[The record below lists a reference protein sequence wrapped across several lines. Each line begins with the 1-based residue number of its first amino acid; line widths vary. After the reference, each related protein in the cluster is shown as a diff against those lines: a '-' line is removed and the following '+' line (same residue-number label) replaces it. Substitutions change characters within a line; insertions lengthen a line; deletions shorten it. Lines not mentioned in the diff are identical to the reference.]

1 MRIAGG
7 YCFGRFL
14 KPKLGVELKVGFS
27 RVEVGGSV
35 HPICLIVLADNPEE
49 AANEATGGSP
59 NRENEND
66 PTVEAHMDF
75 LSRACQTRT
84 ARAISRR
91 KKTITEAMKRSVMRT
106 EGFVWIAVRLSAPFW

>member
-1 MRIAGG
+1 MRIVGG

-14 KPKLGVELKVGFS
+14 EPKYGVELKVGFA

-35 HPICLIVLADNPEE
+35 HPICLIVLVENPKE

-59 NRENEND
+59 NRKNKND

-84 ARAISRR
+84 ARAMSRR
-91 KKTITEAMKRSVMRT
+91 KKMMT
-106 EGFVWIAVRLSAPFW
+106 